1 MIGFSRFLAWVYLV
15 SSIVVAVVV
24 ITNYG
29 RPQEVGVG
37 IGIGLL
43 VQGLT
48 IFCLLM
54 LVAKIAENTQ
64 QAQVEVNESVERVIE
79 PKEAEP
85 IQKDSIDVPV
95 GQLHQAVWQGNYIL
109 AKKLIQLGA
118 DIQAKRE
125 FDGKTPMELAV
136 ERGDQLV
143 IKLLVSYGAKA

>member
-1 MIGFSRFLAWVYLV
+1 M
-15 SSIVVAVVV
+15 
-24 ITNYG
+24 
-29 RPQEVGVG
+29 G
-37 IGIGLL
+37 ISIGLL
-43 VQGLT
+43 MQGLT

-64 QAQVEVNESVERVIE
+64 PTQVEVNASAEIVIE

-85 IQKDSIDVPV
+85 TQKDPIDVPV

-125 FDGKTPMELAV
+125 LDGKTPMELAV
-136 ERGDQLV
+136 ERGDQLI
-143 IKLLVSYGAKA
+143 IKLLS